1 MLKTLSSVH
10 KESAIGLSANR
21 IHLLLIDDA
30 KCGLADIAAGRTQD
44 ADTALAEIQKRRKL
58 ASKKSSTLK

>member
-1 MLKTLSSVH
+1 MLKTLSSVN
-10 KESAIGLSANR
+10 KESGTGMSANR

-30 KCGLADIAAGRTQD
+30 KRGLADIAAGRTQD